1 MAMLDYI
8 SAEVQSR
15 LPTLLAGFGMA
26 GGSLTAFF
34 SWLGSLDLVAGVGAF
49 VALGSFIGAQLHKH
63 ADRRSAERDRLS
75 RLNIDIAKMSKEE
88 REVYLALEARS
99 DKP

>member
-49 VALGSFIGAQLHKH
+49 VAVGSFVGAQLHKR
-63 ADRRSAERDRLS
+63 ADRRSVDRDRLA
-75 RLNIDIAKMSKEE
+75 RRNIEIAKLSTEE
-88 REVYLALEARS
+88 REVYQKLDAESRA
-99 DKP
+99 P